1 MNEDQLLKVIAQ
13 TTITMEEMGE
23 LIQALGKYVRYLLE
37 DKTLRKDIIDIYDM
51 VLEELSDVELCLE
64 KFKDLNNID
73 QHEIEKMKEYK
84 ENRLK

>member
-1 MNEDQLLKVIAQ
+1 MSEEIIKQ

-37 DKTLRKDIIDIYDM
+37 DKTLRKDIIVIYDM

-73 QHEIEKMKEYK
+73 QHEIDKIKDYK
-84 ENRLK
+84 ENRLR

>member
-1 MNEDQLLKVIAQ
+1 MNKELIARVIQ

-51 VLEELSDVELCLE
+51 VIEELSDVELCLE
-64 KFKDLNNID
+64 KFKDLNNIE
-73 QHEIEKMKEYK
+73 QHEIDKIKDYK
-84 ENRLK
+84 ESRLK

>member
-1 MNEDQLLKVIAQ
+1 MNEEQELKLITQ

-23 LIQALGKYVRYLLE
+23 LIQALGKYVRYLVG

-51 VLEELSDVELCLE
+51 IIEELSDVELCLE
-64 KFKDLNNID
+64 KFKDLNYID
-73 QHEIEKMKEYK
+73 QHEIDKIKDYK